1 MLLWLLAPDECRHGQ
16 IPRQLR
22 SLHEVGVNLIAK
34 VVRKDGR
41 SSLLTQR
48 RTELVQD
55 LLGKSL
61 FDHPSGVL
69 LQNALMGDNLADA
82 VLGELVEH
90 AGKPRPPLQTRVAP
104 SRPTSTTSRETGQ
117 PTRSSAGLSV
127 HLFRTREMR
136 GHSPRLKLHTLA
148 ANIREWNWTIPT
160 RPVA

>member
-22 SLHEVGVNLIAK
+22 SLHEVAVNLIAK

-69 LQNALMGDNLADA
+69 LQNAFMGHNPCGRRARRARGHDGD
-82 VLGELVEH
+82 VE
-90 AGKPRPPLQTRVAP
+90 PLLF
-104 SRPTSTTSRETGQ
+104 
-117 PTRSSAGLSV
+117 RSSA
-127 HLFRTREMR
+127 M
-136 GHSPRLKLHTLA
+136 LA
-148 ANIREWNWTIPT
+148 VYAGFL
-160 RPVA
+160 

>member
-34 VVRKDGR
+34 VVRKDGG
-41 SSLLTQR
+41 SSLLRQR

-69 LQNALMGDNLADA
+69 LQNALMGHNLADA
-82 VLGELVEH
+82 VLGELVDMM
-90 AGKPRPPLQTRVAP
+90 AMSNRFFFAQARCW
-104 SRPTSTTSRETGQ
+104 
-117 PTRSSAGLSV
+117 
-127 HLFRTREMR
+127 LFMLAFCDRDN
-136 GHSPRLKLHTLA
+136 RLHVDRL
-148 ANIREWNWTIPT
+148 R
-160 RPVA
+160 